1 MQETEEMQV
10 GSLGREDPLE
20 EETATQSSVLLAWR
34 IPWTEEP
41 GGLQYK
47 VSQRARL
54 DWALLTVQ
62 ERNAG
67 VGVGERVPRGAA
79 PVGRCSAQALHVG
92 LYHLLLSMTTFI
104 FPSGIP
110 INPALGSQSTSLL
123 FPLCPFSSTLI
134 NKPTG
139 KKKKKSVDIICQ
151 KSAISTPTDWH
162 QEENLYRIWL
172 ACTSEAL
179 VYFTSV

>member
-20 EETATQSSVLLAWR
+20 EETATHSSSLLAWR

-79 PVGRCSAQALHVG
+79 PVGRCSAQALHAG
-92 LYHLLLSMTTFI
+92 LYRLLLSVTTFL

-123 FPLCPFSSTLI
+123 FPLCPFLSTLI
-134 NKPTG
+134 NKLTG
-139 KKKKKSVDIICQ
+139 KKKNQ
-151 KSAISTPTDWH
+151 LT
-162 QEENLYRIWL
+162 
-172 ACTSEAL
+172 
-179 VYFTSV
+179 